1 MPSIFPEDYAG
12 GLVIRDVDGAPTNP
26 QNVQNAYVPSTA
38 FLSSCLLTALPSDCT
53 ARIEAK
59 QINAIVSE
67 LVSFAECLDPDGP
80 WNCSSLSN
88 LCNAFTAFLASYIST
103 ISISDAAPADAE
115 HGQLWWSSA
124 TGLLSI
130 YYDDGTS
137 AQWIQITTIVDGVSI
152 VGAGTF
158 AAPYH
163 VGLVDGGSF

>member
-12 GLVIRDVDGAPTNP
+12 GLVIRDVDGVPTNP
-26 QNVQNAYVPSTA
+26 AGVQNAYAPSAA
-38 FLSSCLLTALPSDCT
+38 FLSNCLLTALPSDCT

-67 LVSFAECLDPDGP
+67 LLAFAECMDPDGP
-80 WNCSSLSN
+80 WDCNSLSN
-88 LCNAFTAFLASYIST
+88 LCAAFTAFLDNYVST
-103 ISISDAAPADAE
+103 IAISDAPPAGAE

-137 AQWIQITTIVDGVSI
+137 AQWVQITTVVDGVSI
-152 VGAGTF
+152 IGAGTF
-158 AAPYH
+158 ANPYH